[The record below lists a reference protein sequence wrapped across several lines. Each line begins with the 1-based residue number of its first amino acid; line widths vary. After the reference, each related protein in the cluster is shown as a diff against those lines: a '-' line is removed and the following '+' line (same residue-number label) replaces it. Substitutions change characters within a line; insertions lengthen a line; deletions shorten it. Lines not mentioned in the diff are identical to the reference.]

1 MDRVFIQGLLQIHQ
15 VVQEQESP
23 NGQGIDQHS
32 TWFHIGRDGLSSTEG
47 DGSGC

>member
-15 VVQEQESP
+15 QYKNKSP
-23 NGQGIDQHS
+23 NGKGIDQHS
-32 TWFHIGRDGLSSTEG
+32 TWFHIGRDGLSSTIG